1 MGLEEK
7 RSRGEE
13 RMEEKRSRGKG
24 RREEKRSRGEERM
37 EEKRSRGEE
46 RMEEKLY
53 DWFDAHR
60 DFGEGLVGRGG
71 VDVVVEG
78 VVVGRRGGHTEHT
91 GCWCHIP
98 LHHNS
103 LATLALLTTTTL
115 ALVITTHTSNR
126 CHHITVLLITHW
138 SSHTHALSLH
148 HHTERYAALTAA
160 TQALRPSPRP
170 HPAAH

>member
-1 MGLEEK
+1 MVV
-7 RSRGEE
+7 
-13 RMEEKRSRGKG
+13 
-24 RREEKRSRGEERM
+24 REEEQERNC
-37 EEKRSRGEE
+37 
-46 RMEEKLY
+46 
-53 DWFDAHR
+53 DWFGAHR

-98 LHHNS
+98 QHHSS

-138 SSHTHALSLH
+138 SSHTRTPCHSTTTLGDMRRSQL
-148 HHTERYAALTAA
+148 
-160 TQALRPSPRP
+160 PPR
-170 HPAAH
+170 H